1 MSDEWATRPERS
13 TLWVMQLYAWVSLR
27 AGRAAGRLFLPVICL
42 YFLLFARKARQA
54 SIDYLTHIL
63 GRAPG
68 WRARYRHFFRF
79 ASVVHDRLFLSAG
92 QLARFDMRIEGEAH
106 VRGALAN
113 GRGLILLGAHFG
125 SFEVLRA
132 GLAAR
137 EALPPLNVLMYV
149 DNAANSNRIF
159 DNARSQGVNIIP
171 LGRPDSLMRA
181 MECLQRGEMLGILG
195 DRTLGQDK
203 IVRVP
208 FMGAPAAFPQAPW
221 LLANLSQAP
230 VVLFFG
236 VYEGGNRYTIRF
248 DAFADRV
255 DLPRGQRSEH
265 CASLAARFAQHL
277 EAQCRNSPY
286 NWFNFYAFWQ
296 LPD

>member
-1 MSDEWATRPERS
+1 MSDEWASRPERS
-13 TLWVMQLYAWVSLR
+13 TLWVMQLYAWVSLH
-27 AGRAAGRLFLPVICL
+27 AGRTAGRLFLPAICL
-42 YFLLFARKARQA
+42 YFLLFARPARQA
-54 SIDYLTHIL
+54 STDYLTRIL
-63 GRAPG
+63 GRRPG
-68 WRARYRHFFRF
+68 WWARYRHFFHF

-92 QLARFDMRIEGEAH
+92 ELSRFDFWVEGEVH
-106 VRGALAN
+106 VRDALGK

-132 GLAAR
+132 GLATR
-137 EALPPLNVLMYV
+137 EALPPLNILMYL

-159 DNARSQGVNIIP
+159 AHARKQGVSIIP

-181 MECLQRGEMLGILG
+181 MECLQRGEMLGMLG

-208 FMGAPAAFPQAPW
+208 FFGESAAFPQAPW
-221 LLANLSQAP
+221 LLASLSQAP

-236 VYEGGNRYTIRF
+236 AYERSNRYAIRF
-248 DAFADRV
+248 EDFEYRIQ
-255 DLPRGQRSEH
+255 LPRGQRSEL
-265 CASLAARFAQHL
+265 CAAYAARYAQRL
-277 EAQCRNSPY
+277 EVQCRRSPN

-296 LPD
+296 TSD

>member
-27 AGRAAGRLFLPVICL
+27 TGRAVGRLFLPAITL
-42 YFLLFARKARQA
+42 YFLLFARQARQA
-54 SIDYLTHIL
+54 SAEYLTRIL
-63 GRAPG
+63 GRPPG
-68 WRARYRHFFRF
+68 WRARYRHFFHF

-92 QLARFDMRIEGEAH
+92 QLARFDISIEGETH
-106 VRGALAN
+106 VRAALAS

-137 EALPPLNVLMYV
+137 EALPLLNVLMYV
-149 DNAANSNRIF
+149 DNAANSNRILAS
-159 DNARSQGVNIIP
+159 ARSQDVNIIP

-195 DRTLGQDK
+195 DRTLGQDR
-203 IVRVP
+203 IVHAP
-208 FMGAPAAFPQAPW
+208 FLGAPAAFPQAPW
-221 LLANLSQAP
+221 LLASLSQAP

-236 VYEGGNRYTIRF
+236 AYQGGNRYAIRF
-248 DAFADRV
+248 EAFSDSLH
-255 DLPRGQRSEH
+255 LPRGQRSEH
-265 CASLAARFAQHL
+265 CAIHAARYAQRL
-277 EAQCRNSPY
+277 EAQCRHSPY

-296 LPD
+296 TPD

>member
-1 MSDEWATRPERS
+1 MSDAWTTRPERS

-27 AGRAAGRLFLPVICL
+27 AGRAAGRLFLPAICL
-42 YFLLFARKARQA
+42 YFLLFARQARQA
-54 SIDYLTHIL
+54 SAEYLTRIM
-63 GRAPG
+63 GRPPG
-68 WRARYRHFFRF
+68 WRARYRHFFHF
-79 ASVVHDRLFLSAG
+79 ASVVHDRLFLGAG
-92 QLARFDMRIEGEAH
+92 QLARFDIRIEGETH
-106 VRGALAN
+106 VRNALAS

-137 EALPPLNVLMYV
+137 EALPPLNILMYI

-159 DNARSQGVNIIP
+159 ASARSQGVSIIP

-195 DRTLGQDK
+195 DRTLGQDR
-203 IVRVP
+203 IVHAP
-208 FMGAPAAFPQAPW
+208 FLGAPAAFPQVPW
-221 LLANLSQAP
+221 LLASLSQAP

-236 VYEGGNRYTIRF
+236 AYQGGNRYAIRF
-248 DAFADRV
+248 EAFADSLH
-255 DLPRGQRSEH
+255 LPRGQRSEQ
-265 CASLAARFAQHL
+265 CAIHAARYAQRL
-277 EAQCRNSPY
+277 EAQCRFSPY

-296 LPD
+296 TPD

>member
-27 AGRAAGRLFLPVICL
+27 AGRTAGRLFLPAICL
-42 YFLLFARKARQA
+42 YFLLMARQARQA
-54 SIDYLTHIL
+54 SGEYLTRIL
-63 GRAPG
+63 GRRPG
-68 WRARYRHFFRF
+68 LRDRFRHFFHF

-92 QLARFDMRIEGEAH
+92 RLNCFEFSIEGETH
-106 VRGALAN
+106 VRNALTK

-132 GLAAR
+132 GLATR
-137 EALPPLNVLMYV
+137 EALPPLNVLMYL
-149 DNAANSNRIF
+149 DNASNSNRIF
-159 DNARSQGVNIIP
+159 ANARKQGVSIIP

-203 IVRVP
+203 IVHVP
-208 FMGAPAAFPQAPW
+208 FLGSPAAFPQAPW
-221 LLANLSQAP
+221 LLASLSQAP
-230 VVLFFG
+230 LVLFFG
-236 VYEGGNRYTIRF
+236 AYEGGNRYAIRF
-248 DAFADRV
+248 EDFTDSIQ
-255 DLPRGQRSEH
+255 LPRRQRSEH
-265 CASLAARFAQHL
+265 CAAYAARYAVRL
-277 EAQCRNSPY
+277 EAQCRQSPF

-296 LPD
+296 SRG

>member
-27 AGRAAGRLFLPVICL
+27 AGRAAGRLFLPPISL
-42 YFLLFARKARQA
+42 YFLLFARPARRA
-54 SIDYLTHIL
+54 SGEYLTRIL
-63 GRAPG
+63 GRRPG
-68 WRARYRHFFRF
+68 WRLLYCHFFHF

-92 QLARFDMRIEGEAH
+92 ELDRFRFGIEGEAH
-106 VRGALAN
+106 VRDALAK

-132 GLAAR
+132 GLATR
-137 EALPPLNVLMYV
+137 EALPPLNILMYL

-159 DNARSQGVNIIP
+159 ANARKQGVSIIP
-171 LGRPDSLMRA
+171 LGRPDSLVRA

-195 DRTLGQDK
+195 DRTLGQDR

-208 FMGAPAAFPQAPW
+208 FLGELAVFPQAPW
-221 LLANLSQAP
+221 LLASLSQAP

-236 VYEGGNRYTIRF
+236 AYEGGNRYAIRF
-248 DAFADRV
+248 EDFADSV
-255 DLPRGQRSEH
+255 QLPRGQRSEQ
-265 CASLAARFAQHL
+265 CAAYAARYAERL
-277 EAQCRNSPY
+277 EVQCRHSPY

-296 LPD
+296 TPD

>member
-1 MSDEWATRPERS
+1 MSDEWSTRPERS

-42 YFLLFARKARQA
+42 YFLLFARHARQA
-54 SIDYLTHIL
+54 STDYLARIL

-68 WRARYRHFFRF
+68 WRARYRHFLHF

-92 QLARFDMRIEGEAH
+92 HLARFDIHIEGETH
-106 VRGALAN
+106 VRSALAN

-132 GLAAR
+132 GLASR
-137 EALPPLNVLMYV
+137 EALPDLNVLMYV

-159 DNARSQGVNIIP
+159 DNARRQGVNIIP
-171 LGRPDSLMRA
+171 LGHPDSLMRA

-221 LLANLSQAP
+221 LLASLSQAP
-230 VVLFFG
+230 VALFFG
-236 VYEGGNRYTIRF
+236 IYEGGNRYTIRF
-248 DAFADRV
+248 EAFADRI

-265 CASLAARFAQHL
+265 CATLATRFAQRL
-277 EAQCRNSPY
+277 EAQCRSSPY